1 VLTKRFT
8 AKEERRRIVACIYD
22 SERFDADRVG
32 FENHL
37 NYFHANGTGLQ
48 RDLATGL
55 SVFLNSSAVDQF
67 FRQFSGH
74 TQVNA
79 TDLRNLHYPSIEQLV
94 ALGTRVGRTVHD
106 QGEIDRLVDD
116 LF

>member
-1 VLTKRFT
+1 MLARVYDP
-8 AKEERRRIVACIYD
+8 ERL
-22 SERFDADRVG
+22 DADQVG

-37 NYFHANGTGLQ
+37 NYFHANGAGLQ
-48 RDLATGL
+48 RDLAMGL

-79 TDLRNLHYPSIEQLV
+79 TDLRNLHYPSVEQLV
-94 ALGTRVGRTVHD
+94 ALGTHVGCIAHD
-106 QGEIDRLVDD
+106 QGEIDSLVNG